1 MNSSTSSLSSDHSM
15 EGTQEPKFYFEYAFK
30 MIPHPKKANKGGED
44 ACYTHD
50 NLLAVADGVS
60 GWAEFGIDASLYSR
74 KLIDLIADL
83 YEGDMPFY
91 I

>member
-1 MNSSTSSLSSDHSM
+1 MNSSESNPSSDHSI
-15 EGTQEPKFYFEYAFK
+15 ETVEEPRFYFEYAYK
-30 MIPHPKKANKGGED
+30 MIPHPNKANKGGED

-74 KLIDLIADL
+74 RLIDLIAEL
-83 YEGDMPFY
+83 F
-91 I
+91 